1 LKYAENAEKQLQE
14 KEIRTEL
21 DKRNETIGAKI
32 RDAEEQKIP
41 YMLVVGEREAAA
53 GNVNVRRRGQKKL
66 GEMTL
71 NQFSQLIKE
80 DIAKKRQV

>member
-41 YMLVVGEREAAA
+41 YMLVLGEQEAVA
-53 GNVNVRRRGQKKL
+53 GNVNVRIRGQKQL
-66 GEMTL
+66 GEMAL
-71 NQFSQLIKE
+71 SKFSQLIKE